1 MLSSRRAF
9 YYPNAMP
16 PRARNRT
23 ASTALIRAA
32 SPVAAME
39 EAVPSG
45 KGGELIK
52 VDNWGANNLLPQEML
67 RILYD
72 SGTATTC
79 VERLG
84 LFIGGKGFASELTA
98 RTMANPTQT
107 LNQVFAEAAA
117 IAAVDIGVA
126 YIIRFTYGGEVG
138 EVYAAEVDCLRREKD
153 GDRFVINPKL
163 ADGKMPVAHNQVYL
177 PYDPLATPAEISE
190 QVIAA
195 AGSEAGYWG
204 HVWFNFTAKMGRKRY
219 PFPAWWSAKEAVEA
233 DAEAPRYDLKQ
244 FRDGFFPDAILSVV
258 GKKFADVPVNENWKP
273 EGDQTEYD
281 EPMTKSPDL
290 TALIANIN
298 ALKGS
303 KTQSGVLVNVV
314 ETKEEL
320 PQIDFIDKGP
330 NSKGLTDATNRIEGR
345 VYRRFG
351 VPPVLCGVSEAGVL
365 GSNQQIVNSIQLFG
379 LVVNP
384 RRELCV
390 EPLEKLFPVLDFTV
404 TPLDPVD
411 YIDPSVAAKMSD
423 DELRATR
430 GLPPVEKPEDSEAEK
445 TLKALNGLSPIV
457 ATKVLNEMTSEEI
470 RSLVGLAAKDETTP
484 TPKPAAA

>member
-1 MLSSRRAF
+1 MAARASRRTPSSALVRSE
-9 YYPNAMP
+9 
-16 PRARNRT
+16 PRA
-23 ASTALIRAA
+23 AALPA
-32 SPVAAME
+32 
-39 EAVPSG
+39 AVPEG

-52 VDNWGANNLLPQEML
+52 VDSWGTNNLLPQEML

-84 LFIGGKGFASELTA
+84 LFIGGKGLASKVTA
-98 RTMANPTQT
+98 TTMANPTQT
-107 LNQVFAEAAA
+107 LNQVLAEAAA
-117 IAAVDIGVA
+117 IAAVGLGVA
-126 YIIRFTYGGEVG
+126 YIVRFTYGGERG
-138 EVYAAEVDCLRREKD
+138 EVYVADVDCLRREKD

-163 ADGKMPVAHNQVYL
+163 AEGKMPVLHNQVYL
-177 PYDPLATPAEISE
+177 PYDPLATPQEISE

-204 HVWFNFTAKMGRKRY
+204 HVWFNYTAKLGRKRY
-219 PFPAWWSAKEAVEA
+219 PFPEWWSAKEAVEA
-233 DAEAPRYDLKQ
+233 DAEAPKYDLKQ

-258 GKKFADVPVNENWKP
+258 GTKYADVPLNEHWKP
-273 EGDQTEYD
+273 AAGQTEFD

-290 TALIANIN
+290 VALENNIK

-303 KTQSGVLVNVV
+303 QTRSGVMINIV
-314 ETKEEL
+314 EQKDDL

-351 VPPVLCGVSEAGVL
+351 VPPVLCGVSEPGVL

-390 EPLEKLFPVLDFTV
+390 EPLEKLFPGLDFTV
-404 TPLDPVD
+404 TPLNPVQF
-411 YIDPSVAAKMSD
+411 IDPLIAAKMTD
-423 DELRATR
+423 DELRAIQ
-430 GLPPVEKPEDSEAEK
+430 GLPPVEKPQDSDAEK

-457 ATKVLNEMTSEEI
+457 ATKVLNNMTEDEI
-470 RSLVGLAAKDETTP
+470 RSLIGLGAKETDTP
-484 TPKPAAA
+484 TPTPAAK

>member
-1 MLSSRRAF
+1 MASRATRRTPSSSLVR
-9 YYPNAMP
+9 P
-16 PRARNRT
+16 
-23 ASTALIRAA
+23 ASA
-32 SPVAAME
+32 VAALD

-52 VDNWGANNLLPQEML
+52 VDNWGANNLLPQEAL
-67 RILYD
+67 RVLYD

-79 VERLG
+79 IERLG
-84 LFIGGKGFASELTA
+84 LFINGKGFASELTA
-98 RTMANPTQT
+98 STMANPLQT
-107 LNQVFAEAAA
+107 LNQVYAEASA
-117 IAAVDIGVA
+117 IAAVGFGVA
-126 YIIRFTYGGEVG
+126 YIIRYTYGGEIG
-138 EVYAAEVDCLRREKD
+138 EVYAADVDCLRREKD
-153 GDRFVINPKL
+153 GDRFVINQKL
-163 ADGKMPVAHNQVYL
+163 AEGKMPVLQNQVYL

-219 PFPAWWSAKEAVEA
+219 PFPDWWSAKEAIEA
-233 DAEAPRYDLKQ
+233 DAEAPKYDLKQ

-258 GKKFADVPVNENWKP
+258 GKKYDDVPLNDKWEP
-273 EGDQTEYD
+273 APGQTQDD

-290 TALIANIN
+290 IALENNIK

-303 KTQSGVLVNVV
+303 QTRSGVMVNVV
-314 ETKEEL
+314 ETKEDL

-351 VPPVLCGVSEAGVL
+351 VPPVLCGVAEAGLL

-384 RRELCV
+384 RRALCV
-390 EPLEKLFPVLDFTV
+390 EPLAKLFPLLDFTV

-411 YIDPSVAAKMSD
+411 YIDPAVAAVMTA
-423 DELRATR
+423 DEKRATR
-430 GLPPVEKPEDSEAEK
+430 SLPPLAEVEQPTNK
-445 TLKALNGLSPIV
+445 
-457 ATKVLNEMTSEEI
+457 
-470 RSLVGLAAKDETTP
+470 P
-484 TPKPAAA
+484 TPKPRPKA

>member
-1 MLSSRRAF
+1 M
-9 YYPNAMP
+9 
-16 PRARNRT
+16 
-23 ASTALIRAA
+23 
-32 SPVAAME
+32 
-39 EAVPSG
+39 AVPDG

-52 VDNWGANNLLPQEML
+52 VDNWGGNNLLPQEIL

-84 LFIGGKGFASELTA
+84 LFVGGKGFASEVTA
-98 RTMANPTQT
+98 TTMANPTQT
-107 LNQVFAEAAA
+107 LNQVYAEASA
-117 IAAVDIGVA
+117 IVAVGLGVA
-126 YIIRFTYGGEVG
+126 FIVRFTYGGEVG
-138 EVYAAEVDCLRREKD
+138 EVYAADVDCLRREKD

-163 ADGKMPVAHNQVYL
+163 VDGKMPVGHNQVYL
-177 PYDPLATPAEISE
+177 PYDPLATPAQISE

-219 PFPAWWSAKEAVEA
+219 PFPDWWSAKEAVEA

-258 GKKFADVPVNENWKP
+258 GKKFADVPVNEDWKP
-273 EGDQTEYD
+273 GEGQTQYD

-290 TALIANIN
+290 IALENNIK

-303 KTQSGVLVNVV
+303 QTRSGVMINIV
-314 ETKEEL
+314 EEKEEL

-351 VPPVLCGVSEAGVL
+351 VPPVLCGVAEAGML

-384 RRELCV
+384 KRALCV
-390 EPLEKLFPVLDFTV
+390 EPLAKLFPLLDFTV

-411 YIDPSVAAKMSD
+411 YIDPAVAATMSD

-430 GLPPVEKPEDSEAEK
+430 GLPPVDKPEDSEAEK

-457 ATKVLNEMTSEEI
+457 ATKVLNNMTEEEI
-470 RSLVGLAAKDETTP
+470 RGLIGLGAKEETTP
-484 TPKPAAA
+484 TPTPTTK

>member
-1 MLSSRRAF
+1 MASRATRRTPSSSLVRPTSA
-9 YYPNAMP
+9 
-16 PRARNRT
+16 
-23 ASTALIRAA
+23 
-32 SPVAAME
+32 VAALD

-52 VDNWGANNLLPQEML
+52 VDKWGDNNLLPQEML

-84 LFIGGKGFASELTA
+84 LFIGGKGFASDVTA
-98 RTMANPTQT
+98 KTMANPTQT

-117 IAAVDIGVA
+117 ISAVDIGVA

-138 EVYAAEVDCLRREKD
+138 EVFAAEVDCLRREKD

-163 ADGKMPVAHNQVYL
+163 ATGSMPVLHNQVYL
-177 PYDPLATPAEISE
+177 RYDPLATPAEISE

-233 DAEAPRYDLKQ
+233 DAEAPKYDLKQ

-258 GKKFADVPVNENWKP
+258 GKKFGDVPLNDGWTP
-273 EGDQTEYD
+273 SEGQTQDD

-290 TALIANIN
+290 IALENNIK

-303 KTQSGVLVNVV
+303 QTRSGVMINVV
-314 ETKEEL
+314 EEKEEL

-351 VPPVLCGVSEAGVL
+351 VPPVLCGVSEPGVL

-390 EPLEKLFPVLDFTV
+390 EPLEKLFPGLDFTV

-411 YIDPSVAAKMSD
+411 YIDPAVAAEMTP

-430 GLPPVEKPEDSEAEK
+430 GLPPLAEVENPTNK
-445 TLKALNGLSPIV
+445 
-457 ATKVLNEMTSEEI
+457 
-470 RSLVGLAAKDETTP
+470 P
-484 TPKPAAA
+484 TPKPRPKA

>member
-1 MLSSRRAF
+1 V
-9 YYPNAMP
+9 
-16 PRARNRT
+16 RT
-23 ASTALIRAA
+23 AS
-32 SPVAAME
+32 SVAALD

-52 VDNWGANNLLPQEML
+52 VDNWGTNNLLPQEAL
-67 RILYD
+67 RVLYD

-84 LFIGGKGFASELTA
+84 LFIGGKGFASEVTA
-98 RTMANPTQT
+98 TTMANPLQT
-107 LNQVFAEAAA
+107 LNQVYAEASA
-117 IAAVDIGVA
+117 IAAVGFGVA
-126 YIIRFTYGGEVG
+126 YIIRYTYGGEVG
-138 EVYAAEVDCLRREKD
+138 EVYAADVDCLRREK
-153 GDRFVINPKL
+153 GGPRFVINPKL
-163 ADGKMPVAHNQVYL
+163 AEGKMPVLHNQVYFE
-177 PYDPLATPAEISE
+177 YDPLATPAEISE

-219 PFPAWWSAKEAVEA
+219 PFPDWWSAKEAIEA

-258 GKKFADVPVNENWKP
+258 GKKFADVPKDDNWKP
-273 EGDQTEYD
+273 GEGQSQYD

-290 TALIANIN
+290 IALENNIK

-303 KTQSGVLVNVV
+303 QTRSGVMINIV
-314 ETKEEL
+314 EAQDEL

-351 VPPVLCGVSEAGVL
+351 VPPVLCGVSEPGLL
-365 GSNQQIVNSIQLFG
+365 GSNQQIVNSIDLFG
-379 LVVNP
+379 LTVEP
-384 RRELCV
+384 RRALCI
-390 EPLEKLFPVLDFTV
+390 EPLAKLFPLLDMTV
-404 TPLDPVD
+404 KPLDPVD
-411 YIDPSVAAKMSD
+411 YIDPVVASKMTD

-430 GLPPVEKPEDSEAEK
+430 SLPPLAEVEQPTNK
-445 TLKALNGLSPIV
+445 
-457 ATKVLNEMTSEEI
+457 
-470 RSLVGLAAKDETTP
+470 P
-484 TPKPAAA
+484 TPKPRAKA

>member
-1 MLSSRRAF
+1 MA
-9 YYPNAMP
+9 A
-16 PRARNRT
+16 RARNRT
-23 ASTALIRAA
+23 PSSALVSTV
-32 SPVAAME
+32 SPVAALD

-52 VDNWGANNLLPQEML
+52 VDKWGENNLLPQEML

-84 LFIGGKGFASELTA
+84 LFIGGKGFASEVTA
-98 RTMANPTQT
+98 TTMANPTQT

-117 IAAVDIGVA
+117 ISAVDIGVA

-163 ADGKMPVAHNQVYL
+163 ATGTMPVLHNQVYL
-177 PYDPLATPAEISE
+177 PYDPLATPQEISE

-195 AGSEAGYWG
+195 ADSEAGYWG

-233 DAEAPRYDLKQ
+233 DAEAPKYDLKQ

-258 GKKFADVPVNENWKP
+258 GTKYADVPVDENWKP
-273 EGDQTEYD
+273 GEGQTEFD

-290 TALIANIN
+290 IALEGNIK

-303 KTQSGVLVNVV
+303 QTRSGVMINIV
-314 ETKEEL
+314 EQKDDL

-351 VPPVLCGVSEAGVL
+351 VPPVLCGVSEPGVL

-390 EPLEKLFPVLDFTV
+390 EPLEKLFPLLDLTV

-411 YIDPSVAAKMSD
+411 YIDPAVAAKMTD

-430 GLPPVEKPEDSEAEK
+430 GLPSLTPKETEK
-445 TLKALNGLSPIV
+445 
-457 ATKVLNEMTSEEI
+457 
-470 RSLVGLAAKDETTP
+470 P
-484 TPKPAAA
+484 TPKPAAK

>member
-1 MLSSRRAF
+1 MATRVSRKTTTSALVRPNSSRA
-9 YYPNAMP
+9 
-16 PRARNRT
+16 
-23 ASTALIRAA
+23 ALN
-32 SPVAAME
+32 

-52 VDNWGANNLLPQEML
+52 VDKWGDNNLLPQEML

-84 LFIGGKGFASELTA
+84 LFIGGKGFASEVTA
-98 RTMANPTQT
+98 STMANPLQT
-107 LNQVFAEAAA
+107 LNQVFAEASA
-117 IAAVDIGVA
+117 ISAVDIGVA

-138 EVYAAEVDCLRREKD
+138 EVFAAEVDCLRREQD
-153 GDRFVINPKL
+153 GERFVINPKL
-163 ADGKMPVAHNQVYL
+163 ATGTMPVLHNQVYL
-177 PYDPLATPAEISE
+177 PYDPLATPQQISE

-204 HVWFNFTAKMGRKRY
+204 HVWFNFTSKMGRKRY

-233 DAEAPRYDLKQ
+233 DAEAPKYDLKQ
-244 FRDGFFPDAILSVV
+244 FRNGFFPDAALTVV
-258 GKKFADVPVNENWKP
+258 GKRFTDDVPREDWKP
-273 EGDQTEYD
+273 GEKETEADRPYD
-281 EPMTKSPDL
+281 PSPDL
-290 TALIANIN
+290 AALRKDIKD
-298 ALKGS
+298 LKGS
-303 KTQSGVLVNVV
+303 ATESSVLVIAV
-314 ETKEEL
+314 EEEGEVPDL
-320 PQIDFIDKGP
+320 KFFDKGP

-351 VPPVLCGVSEAGVL
+351 VPPVLCGVAEPGVL

-384 RRELCV
+384 RRALCI
-390 EPLEKLFPVLDFTV
+390 EPLAKLFPLLDLTV

-411 YIDPSVAAKMSD
+411 YIDPAVAAKMTD

-430 GLPPVEKPEDSEAEK
+430 GLPPVEKPKDSK
-445 TLKALNGLSPIV
+445 TQQTLNALNGLSPLV
-457 ATKVLNEMTSEEI
+457 ATKVLEEMTSEEI
-470 RSLVGLAAKDETTP
+470 RALVELDPKATTTP
-484 TPKPAAA
+484 TPKPKAK